1 MQSNNQHVPPEQDV
15 VNDYV
20 KPFWHARRNKRDVD
34 DTAKLDT
41 ERLMVNF
48 KLKGHRIVSQ
58 EHTTF
63 SINGKTTP
71 LNNPKKHWMYGK
83 DESFEESLKN
93 ARGQPMRHLIK
104 QLQDKQGK
112 DPLVCP
118 PEGLSLE
125 IKQLDSLDDYVA
137 HMSKRWF
144 NPEEFLQIEHD
155 PTLPEGEIQR
165 MLVEHYLRLAPPL
178 VAGHKV
184 FKSLS
189 RLVRMEN
196 GGLQEMYDVYIFIL
210 VVLFTWFDLEEAH
223 WNNYRD
229 ALAKAKAARPRPET
243 PSEASTTDSP
253 PEVEAAQTEPAD
265 SSETS
270 ASDSP
275 VKAEAGQTKPAKS
288 PETKALQELREKYE
302 ESVSLRE
309 KIDEYINIVWLF
321 KSDEV
326 LRDIRSKCLL
336 QSCMFERKTSD
347 GISET
352 IEKRVKEVISLE
364 RANEEK
370 AQSTIRS
377 GLKKK
382 AKPQASAAPEAS
394 GLHSSEGESNGDG
407 TFYAVIPERR
417 DINRI
422 KIEYLPKN
430 LYDDWTVDELITSFF
445 RSLAKRNIQ
454 LNEEKKVIR
463 KRIHEK
469 FFDSKPSLG
478 GPFVADLKMSFSIL
492 YDKKVLSIFN
502 LDANGIAQEDRIA
515 LSGTFDV
522 VLTFENCVSDSP
534 NEPALRYILKLGEGH
549 ISGKVAPATSFNLNL
564 AYSLLRRN
572 FNEKTTMAIHMALRK
587 QLSTVEEDDASE
599 NPSSGASPDK
609 SSEKSSFPIPLHTLQ
624 ARIDEYER
632 IAKSYKD
639 SVAGYK
645 KKIKDLEEKKAAEL
659 REEKARE
666 EEMKKMDPDQR
677 AARMKEI
684 MEEEKRRGPEKEAD
698 FLLDRVAR
706 ETHLLNESEKL
717 SKAAEEA
724 ILLITTEIRKE
735 AKKEIKEIKKRHE
748 AATEIRHTQN
758 PLPFLPARSD
768 SSGELDSSGESDSSS
783 ESVSSGSD
791 ADIDYT
797 GKRARDLP
805 SQFYLKFPETAVIIP
820 SDTTVVV
827 KISDLDVG
835 DHDMRVVSF
844 TGFDL
849 PGKKPRIRISR
860 ADAPVKQ
867 FVSDEGDYQPALA
880 QNFTILSYGLNVL
893 DVSGID
899 LNSSSF
905 RENGE
910 TLAGFYPHQTK
921 IIESVADTLS
931 RNVDSTIILE
941 ASVGSGK
948 TSVVLG
954 VAKAMEQIVIR
965 DQGDP
970 NLRPFLIY
978 TSDAT
983 NLLDNVFERAKR
995 NNIMALAAS
1004 RPSDDFSG
1012 KNIGVIFRG
1021 TKEGSDAQACI
1032 PHDQISTALGS
1043 CSLIVCHFRTLAF
1056 LVKMLE
1062 QVDHIGKALYT
1073 TRPFSIIID
1082 EVKIQGGLNR
1092 ESEHA
1097 LGAIL
1102 AYKPQN
1108 PTPMFK
1114 RAKNIAIFSA
1124 SVNREGPIRYY
1135 TSEARGVRF
1144 LTNTS
1149 VLVPTELRQMS
1160 FDPRTRE
1167 NNLLDLF
1174 QGYNDPQIIKKVKED
1189 AFFRRFVSNA
1199 AVRHLIDAVK
1209 VRTRTKADEKIREL
1223 ERETEEYISRMD
1235 KHYVTENST
1244 IYNMF
1249 PCHKSIRD
1257 PSLGI
1262 QLFTNTTYVS
1272 TKEHRVKVDN
1282 VFSTY
1287 IMRVGSVP
1295 EEIISLCERIEIQCK
1310 LVFESRSY
1318 SAKDRE
1324 LMSLISMLAG
1334 YVARTLDTTEAGLV
1348 RYYFNLGKNS
1358 LLSMDEFVVIVRSL
1372 PVSDRIVGEYSD
1384 FNAIRNQIGTLFSEI
1399 VRIRRYIDSFDSW
1412 IKDNPHEL
1420 EINDPDGKKPSS
1432 LDISLFNR
1440 HVDDYFTIRECKYYA
1455 MVGTT
1460 KPVELMKRIY
1470 DAVVNRIRN
1479 VVHDFRRKHNELF
1492 CIAQKFSKDR
1502 RPDDREILARTLHS
1516 EFEQYAKACE
1526 QDHTKTLHINAGS
1539 SGRLNLIRVEEFDQW
1554 LFYMSESPNLDP
1566 SRKGIFTKI
1575 GSSSRIKRIWE
1586 LRGTAPRVD
1595 ESLMHTGEL
1604 AVAATGD
1611 TRGTGGPK
1619 ISSKRK
1625 HQVSD
1630 RRQLSIIDAWSK
1642 YEKEFLEPSLKT
1654 DKLGEYIDELN
1665 ETCDLILKQ
1674 HGFIHSQPIKM
1685 TREMINECVDGAE
1698 SFYTVIGVFAPTR
1711 STIGEI
1717 ERGRYNRF
1725 FSGKDFAHG
1734 IDTPLEAVIFTQT
1747 VDDGSGEGASFSA
1760 DDILQMSGRC
1770 GRPSKSTVSVV
1781 YMANST
1787 YLKCINGDKADITNL
1802 LLRYKYY
1809 RLPKKTGTINGTML
1823 PYSRYDEMEVASLH
1837 QTMTARTRGI
1847 Y

>member
-1 MQSNNQHVPPEQDV
+1 
-15 VNDYV
+15 
-20 KPFWHARRNKRDVD
+20 
-34 DTAKLDT
+34 
-41 ERLMVNF
+41 
-48 KLKGHRIVSQ
+48 
-58 EHTTF
+58 
-63 SINGKTTP
+63 
-71 LNNPKKHWMYGK
+71 
-83 DESFEESLKN
+83 
-93 ARGQPMRHLIK
+93 
-104 QLQDKQGK
+104 
-112 DPLVCP
+112 
-118 PEGLSLE
+118 
-125 IKQLDSLDDYVA
+125 
-137 HMSKRWF
+137 
-144 NPEEFLQIEHD
+144 
-155 PTLPEGEIQR
+155 
-165 MLVEHYLRLAPPL
+165 
-178 VAGHKV
+178 
-184 FKSLS
+184 
-189 RLVRMEN
+189 
-196 GGLQEMYDVYIFIL
+196 MYDVYIFIL
-210 VVLFTWFDLEEAH
+210 VVLFTWFELEETH
-223 WNNYRD
+223 WENYRD
-229 ALAKAKAARPRPET
+229 ALEKAKAAHPRPET
-243 PSEASTTDSP
+243 PSETSATDSP
-253 PEVEAAQTEPAD
+253 AEVEATQMEAANSSETSATVSPAEVEAAQT
-265 SSETS
+265 
-270 ASDSP
+270 
-275 VKAEAGQTKPAKS
+275 KPANP
-288 PETKALQELREKYE
+288 PEPESLREPRKKYKD
-302 ESVSLRE
+302 SIALRE

-321 KSDEV
+321 KMDEI

-370 AQSTIRS
+370 AQSTIQS

-382 AKPQASAAPEAS
+382 AKPQASAVPEAS
-394 GLHSSEGESNGDG
+394 GLHSSKDEPNGDG
-407 TFYAVIPERR
+407 MFFAVIPERR

-454 LNEEKKVIR
+454 LDEKKKTIR
-463 KRIHEK
+463 EKIYQK
-469 FFDSKPSLG
+469 FFNSKPVLG
-478 GPFVADLKMSFSIL
+478 APFVADLKMSFSIL
-492 YDKKVLSIFN
+492 YDKKVLSVFN
-502 LDANGIAQEDRIA
+502 LDVNGIAQEDRIA

-534 NEPALRYILKLGEGH
+534 KEPTLQYVLKLREGH

-572 FNEKTTMAIHMALRK
+572 FNEKTTMAIHKALRK
-587 QLSTVEEDDASE
+587 QLSTTEEDNAPSYPSPE
-599 NPSSGASPDK
+599 MSPKNPPALTT
-609 SSEKSSFPIPLHTLQ
+609 FPTPLHTLQ
-624 ARIDEYER
+624 ARIDEYKRIAESYKER
-632 IAKSYKD
+632 IAMHKET
-639 SVAGYK
+639 
-645 KKIKDLEEKKAAEL
+645 IKNLEEKKAAEL

-698 FLLDRVAR
+698 FLLDHIAR
-706 ETHLLNESEKL
+706 EMYFLNESEKL

-724 ILLITTEIRKE
+724 LLLITPKICEE
-735 AKKEIKEIKKRHE
+735 AKKEIEEIKKRHE
-748 AATEIRHTQN
+748 AATGVRRTQN
-758 PLPFLPARSD
+758 PYLSMFDRSD
-768 SSGELDSSGESDSSS
+768 SSDSDDLN
-783 ESVSSGSD
+783 D
-791 ADIDYT
+791 ANIDYT
-797 GKRARDLP
+797 GIKAHDLP
-805 SQFYLKFPETAVIIP
+805 SKFYMIFPETDVIIP

-835 DHDMRVVSF
+835 DHNMRVVSF

-880 QNFTILSYGLNVL
+880 QNFSILSYGLNVL
-893 DVSGID
+893 DVSGIN
-899 LNSSSF
+899 LNSDSF

-910 TLAGFYPHQTK
+910 TLPGFYPHQTK

-995 NNIMALAAS
+995 NNIMTLAAS

-1056 LVKMLE
+1056 LVKMFE
-1062 QVDHIGKALYT
+1062 QTDHTGKALYT

-1082 EVKIQGGLNR
+1082 EVKIQGGLNK

-1160 FDPRTRE
+1160 FDPKTGE
-1167 NNLLDLF
+1167 NHLLDLF
-1174 QGYNDPQIIKKVKED
+1174 LGYNNPQIIKKVKED

-1199 AVRHLIDAVK
+1199 AVQHLIGAVK
-1209 VRTRTKADEKIREL
+1209 VGPRAGAGKVMREL
-1223 ERETEEYISRMD
+1223 IRGTEEYISLMD
-1235 KHYVTENST
+1235 KHFVTENST

-1249 PCHKSIRD
+1249 PYHREIRD

-1262 QLFTNTTYVS
+1262 QPFTNTTYV
-1272 TKEHRVKVDN
+1272 TDDKYRVKINN

-1287 IMRVGSVP
+1287 IMRVGNVP

-1310 LVFESRSY
+1310 LVIEGEIY
-1318 SAKDRE
+1318 SAKDKE
-1324 LMSLISMLAG
+1324 LMSLISMLVG
-1334 YVARTLDTTEAGLV
+1334 YVARTLDITEAGLEQH
-1348 RYYFNLGKNS
+1348 YYNS
-1358 LLSMDEFVVIVRSL
+1358 ISDKTLVMDELKKIIRSL
-1372 PVSDRIVGEYSD
+1372 PVSDRIVIEHSD
-1384 FNAIRNQIGTLFSEI
+1384 FNAVCNQIGTLYSGI

-1412 IKDNPHEL
+1412 IKDNGHEL
-1420 EINDPDGKKPSS
+1420 EIIDPDEKKPSS
-1432 LDISLFNR
+1432 LDVSLFNR

-1460 KPVELMKRIY
+1460 KPDELMKRIY

-1492 CIAQKFSKDR
+1492 SVAQKFSKDR
-1502 RPDDREILARTLHS
+1502 KVDEREILARTLHS
-1516 EFEQYAKACE
+1516 EYEQYAKACE
-1526 QDHTKTLHINAGS
+1526 QDYAKTLHINAGS
-1539 SGRLNLIRVEEFDQW
+1539 SGNLNLIQVKKFDQW
-1554 LFYMSESPNLDP
+1554 LFYMSESPDIDP
-1566 SRKGIFTKI
+1566 SRRVIFSNI
-1575 GSSSRIKRIWE
+1575 GTSENISRIWE
-1586 LRGTAPRVD
+1586 LRGTTPRAD

-1604 AVAATGD
+1604 AVATTGD
-1611 TRGTGGPK
+1611 TRKTGAPK
-1619 ISSKRK
+1619 MSSKRK

-1630 RRQLSIIDAWSK
+1630 RRQMSILDAWKK
-1642 YEKEFLEPSLKT
+1642 YKNEFRDPSFK
-1654 DKLGEYIDELN
+1654 IDNLSELIQELN

-1685 TREMINECVDGAE
+1685 TREMINECVDGTE

-1781 YMANST
+1781 YMASST

-1809 RLPKKTGTINGTML
+1809 RLPMKTGTINGTML

-1837 QTMTARTRGI
+1837 QVMTARTRGI